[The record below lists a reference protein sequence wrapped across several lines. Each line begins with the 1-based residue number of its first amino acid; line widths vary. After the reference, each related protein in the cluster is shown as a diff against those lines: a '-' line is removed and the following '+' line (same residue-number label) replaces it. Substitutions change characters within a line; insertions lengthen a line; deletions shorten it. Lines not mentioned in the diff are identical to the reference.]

1 MKCLKWQKVTL
12 QLTWMS
18 FLQNCEVCFNQERL
32 PITYHN
38 FRHKSLVRPKSKF
51 PNWQG
56 SQLICYKAKFSQSHN
71 IYLADLKYNI
81 TYQNIQGKLRSG
93 RFLNRKV
100 CFNQESFPITY
111 HNFRHKSLVTPK
123 SKLYLLYINL
133 IYTLNDQKITNIHFA
148 TYMGGF
154 LVEL

>member
-38 FRHKSLVRPKSKF
+38 FRHKSLVRPKSKS

-56 SQLICYKAKFSQSHN
+56 SQPISYKANFSQRETMH
-71 IYLADLKYNI
+71 LLDVKFNI
-81 TYQNIQGKLRSG
+81 TYQNKLVKIQVRPLLRPLMS
-93 RFLNRKV
+93 
-100 CFNQESFPITY
+100 
-111 HNFRHKSLVTPK
+111 
-123 SKLYLLYINL
+123 
-133 IYTLNDQKITNIHFA
+133 LNDTHFSYQL
-148 TYMGGF
+148 TVWFFGLMGLSDII
-154 LVEL
+154 LVLIKTINHLCSY